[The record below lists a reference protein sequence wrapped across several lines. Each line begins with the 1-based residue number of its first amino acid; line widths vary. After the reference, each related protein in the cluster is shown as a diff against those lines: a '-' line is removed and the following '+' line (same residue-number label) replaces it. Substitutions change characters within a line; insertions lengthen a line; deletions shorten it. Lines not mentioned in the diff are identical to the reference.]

1 MTHIS
6 VRTVAQ
12 HRRGIPI
19 SRLVVGLAV
28 GILGCDAV
36 SFPTPPAEE
45 VFAATLAG
53 ANEVPAV
60 TTAAT
65 GSAQFTVSLDTFLA
79 FRLDVA
85 SIDSTTLAHIHEGAA
100 GVPGNVIVTLFV
112 GPTACRNASGTP
124 INVSSA
130 RCRSGFT
137 GELAQGQFK
146 PSQLTQLPAGFSANL
161 PATASRS
168 DSLRARFDSLLVL
181 MRTGNVYVN
190 VHNLLSPG
198 GHVRGQI
205 QPQ

>member
-1 MTHIS
+1 MTHIP
-6 VRTVAQ
+6 VRN
-12 HRRGIPI
+12 RRRSILIP
-19 SRLVVGLAV
+19 RLVVGLAV

-45 VFAATLAG
+45 VFGATLAG

-85 SIDSTTLAHIHEGAA
+85 AIDSATLAHIHEGGA

-112 GPTACRNASGTP
+112 GPSACRSAANTP

-130 RCRSGFT
+130 RCRSGGRCSAMT
-137 GELAQGQFK
+137 FK
-146 PSQLTQLPAGFSANL
+146 
-161 PATASRS
+161 R
-168 DSLRARFDSLLVL
+168 
-181 MRTGNVYVN
+181 
-190 VHNLLSPG
+190 
-198 GHVRGQI
+198 
-205 QPQ
+205 

>member
-1 MTHIS
+1 MTHIP
-6 VRTVAQ
+6 VRG
-12 HRRGIPI
+12 RRRSILVP
-19 SRLVVGLAV
+19 RLVVGLAV

-45 VFAATLAG
+45 VFEATLAG

-85 SIDSTTLAHIHEGAA
+85 AIDSTTLAHIHEGAA

-112 GPTACRNASGTP
+112 GPAACRSATGTP

-130 RCRSGFT
+130 RCRTGFT

-146 PSQLTQLPAGFSANL
+146 PSQLTQLPLSYG
-161 PATASRS
+161 ATP
-168 DSLRARFDSLLVL
+168 RARYDSLLVL